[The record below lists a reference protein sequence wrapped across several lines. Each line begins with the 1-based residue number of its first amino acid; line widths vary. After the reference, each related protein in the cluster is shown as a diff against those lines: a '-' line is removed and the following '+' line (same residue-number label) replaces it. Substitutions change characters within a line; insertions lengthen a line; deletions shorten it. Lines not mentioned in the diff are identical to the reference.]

1 MSLEVTTKQSY
12 FTSLPWVAAGIAVS
26 IYNEEQGREHARKV
40 LYSFDEVCRK
50 HGPQLTALLHHRV
63 SRLWLHHDS
72 PLRHEINSF
81 VQGQRLKE
89 LPRLSRFCGEM
100 ILIPIV
106 ERRQEGAHSVLSK
119 SHVYK
124 NSSLS
129 NLSLSFGAADALGF
143 LRSETHHKSFSDYV
157 KQFSRIMDLAKAFGY
172 DRHPWMLK
180 AVRQWK
186 QEHGERLNFYMIMN
200 YAFYSDAPE
209 DRFPSIRKSEI

>member
-1 MSLEVTTKQSY
+1 MQVSANCVACCWHKVFAKLQCVVSCASLAGQDEHRKILQDFHSARAFMSLEVTTKQSY

-72 PLRHEINSF
+72 PWRHEINSF

-89 LPRLSRFCGEM
+89 LRRLSRFCGEM

-106 ERRQEGAHSVLSK
+106 ERRQEGVHSKLSK
-119 SHVYK
+119 SHVQLIVK
-124 NSSLS
+124 PSSKGRAGVFEIRDPPQVILRLFQTVQQDHGS
-129 NLSLSFGAADALGF
+129 GEGF
-143 LRSETHHKSFSDYV
+143 WV
-157 KQFSRIMDLAKAFGY
+157 
-172 DRHPWMLK
+172 
-180 AVRQWK
+180 
-186 QEHGERLNFYMIMN
+186 
-200 YAFYSDAPE
+200 
-209 DRFPSIRKSEI
+209 